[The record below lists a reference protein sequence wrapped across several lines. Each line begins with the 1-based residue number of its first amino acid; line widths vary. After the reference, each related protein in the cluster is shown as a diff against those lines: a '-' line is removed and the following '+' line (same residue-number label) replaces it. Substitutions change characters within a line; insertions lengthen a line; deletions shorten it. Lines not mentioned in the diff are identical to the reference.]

1 MNSTIGD
8 AAGKIWKYLDING
21 ECTLASLKKNLELKP
36 EQVTMSLGWLAR
48 EGKVEMQKSGT
59 SLKIYLIK

>member
-1 MNSTIGD
+1 MISTIGD
-8 AAGKIWKYLDING
+8 AAGKIWEYLDING
-21 ECTLASLKKNLELKP
+21 ESSLASIKKNLELKP

-59 SLKIYLIK
+59 SVKIQLIK